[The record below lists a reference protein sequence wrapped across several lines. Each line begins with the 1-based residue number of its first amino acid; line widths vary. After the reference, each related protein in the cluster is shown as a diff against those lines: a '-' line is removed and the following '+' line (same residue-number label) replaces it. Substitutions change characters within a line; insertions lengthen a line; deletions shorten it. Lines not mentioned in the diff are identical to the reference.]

1 MTFDPGPYELPVSLR
16 TAHKIHSASYD
27 GIPITI
33 TKTST
38 KGGRKVSIKQIP
50 NSDLQIVEDLGMKTR
65 SFKLEGCVHARTNP
79 QNDEILDYHSNRDRL
94 LQTLESGGGK
104 DLIHPWYGK
113 IVNAH
118 CIGWNIEETTNSV
131 GDSPIT
137 LEIEIGSSDGLPLKG
152 ESVLGEVAEALK
164 KVVDQAKFD
173 VLANYDLKGTGNHP
187 VFLTK
192 LREVGDALSD
202 ASKLV
207 AAQANKIDK
216 YTKQLSD
223 FQGSLTDL
231 ALAPGQMMDSINSLF
246 DTMNGLYA
254 TAEATFQVYQDLFGF
269 GDENSPILET
279 TKSLVTRK
287 TNDDLMTAAMQAQ
300 ALAYA
305 YLNSAQIDF
314 GSVEDIEAQSDVLE
328 IQYQKMIAD
337 DFLGEVIQD
346 LLTSMR
352 ETTQGFF
359 DDKKLTARQVIM
371 IYTHPTT
378 TRVLAYQYYG
388 SSELGLE
395 LMTLNDLQDPYLIE
409 GDVKVL
415 TE

>member
-1 MTFDPGPYELPVSLR
+1 MTFAPEIPVILR
-16 TAHKIHSASYD
+16 TASKIQSASYD

-50 NSDLQIVEDLGMKTR
+50 NSDLQIVEDLGKKTR
-65 SFKLEGCVHARTNP
+65 SFKLEGCVHARTNFD
-79 QNDEILDYHSNRDRL
+79 NDEVQSYHNNRDRL
-94 LQTLESGGGK
+94 LIALEQGGGK

-118 CIGWNIEETTNSV
+118 CVSWDIQETINSV
-131 GDSPIT
+131 GDSPLT

-152 ESVLGEVAEALK
+152 ESVLGGVAEALK
-164 KVVDQAKFD
+164 KVVDQAKLD
-173 VLANYDLKGTGNHP
+173 VVENMSLKGTGNHLA
-187 VFLTK
+187 FLEK
-192 LREVGDALSD
+192 ISEVGDAMSF
-202 ASKLV
+202 ASNLV
-207 AAQANKIDK
+207 AAQGDRLDPF
-216 YTKQLSD
+216 TKELSD

-231 ALAPGQMMDSINSLF
+231 ALAPGRLMDSVNSLF

-254 TAEATFQVYQDLFGF
+254 TFEATFFVYQDLFGF
-269 GDENSPILET
+269 GDSNPNIVPSTPPL
-279 TKSLVTRK
+279 LQRK

-305 YLNSAQIDF
+305 YLNSAQIDY
-314 GSVEDIEAQSDVLE
+314 GSVDDIEAQSKVLE
-328 IQYQKMIAD
+328 IQYQKMVAD
-337 DFLGEVIQD
+337 DFLGEEMQD
-346 LLTSMR
+346 LLTDMR
-352 ETTQGFF
+352 VITQGFF
-359 DDKKLTARQVIM
+359 DDKLLTARQIIM
-371 IYTHPTT
+371 VNTHPTT

-409 GDVKVL
+409 GNIKVL